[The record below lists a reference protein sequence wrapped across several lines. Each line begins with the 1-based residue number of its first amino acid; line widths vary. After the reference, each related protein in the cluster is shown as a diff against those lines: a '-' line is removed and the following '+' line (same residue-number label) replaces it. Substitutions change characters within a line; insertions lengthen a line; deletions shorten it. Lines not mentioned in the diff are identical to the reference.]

1 MEPAVE
7 VVLTGVS
14 CQFTARAILKTRDSS
29 WLQVELEARFSG
41 WNVPTA
47 AESLA
52 TVDNHF
58 QPTKRLF

>member
-52 TVDNHF
+52 TADDHD
-58 QPTKRLF
+58 